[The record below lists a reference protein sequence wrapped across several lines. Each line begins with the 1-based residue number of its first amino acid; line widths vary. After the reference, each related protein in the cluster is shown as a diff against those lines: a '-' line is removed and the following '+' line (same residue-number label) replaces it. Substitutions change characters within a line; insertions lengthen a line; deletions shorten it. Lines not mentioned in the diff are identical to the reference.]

1 MSWEISN
8 EKISIS
14 GATPEIDLGGANP
27 KITLTKSGGPVLTF
41 NNSVAGDFTCS
52 SGYAINTVNNVIVNS
67 TTIVIFS
74 AANSAAALAVSGAK
88 SPFISATHPGSG
100 FAFSTMNGSHFVGD
114 EKYNYFIFK

>member
-8 EKISIS
+8 EKIKVTGTS
-14 GATPEIDLGGANP
+14 PEAEIGGTNP
-27 KITLTKSGGPVLTF
+27 KFSIIKSGGPTVTL

-52 SGYAINTVNNVIVNS
+52 SGYAVSTISNITVDS
-67 TTIVIFS
+67 TTIIIFS
-74 AANSAAALAVSGAK
+74 PTNSSAALAVSGAK